1 MVPPKSPSK
10 EAGRQVGS
18 TIAPYSALI
27 AAIISALVILFGY
40 VDERNRQREF
50 QISQTR
56 QEIYTR
62 LITNL
67 TKMHVLLGKVKN
79 DPRIPKPTTENLSQ
93 WYELIAQNY
102 PDLNKSMDEAVEI
115 MALLSV
121 YGSDEAIEASAR
133 YYEKSIAS
141 LQPGSSEAPDAGQLV
156 LELRRSLF
164 PDTQVS
170 AKDIDL
176 ITSK

>member
-1 MVPPKSPSK
+1 MAPPKSPSK
-10 EAGRQVGS
+10 ETGRQVGS
-18 TIAPYSALI
+18 TIAAYSALI
-27 AAIISALVILFGY
+27 AAIISALVVIFGY
-40 VDERNRQREF
+40 VSERNRQREF

-67 TKMHVLLGKVKN
+67 TKMHLLLGKAKN
-79 DPRIPKPTTENLSQ
+79 DPKMPKPTNENLYQ

-102 PDLNKSMDEAVEI
+102 PDLNKSMDEGVEI

-133 YYEKSIAS
+133 YCQKSIM
-141 LQPGSSEAPDAGQLV
+141 LCNPVAPKHRTPAN
-156 LELRRSLF
+156 
-164 PDTQVS
+164 
-170 AKDIDL
+170 
-176 ITSK
+176 